1 MSENLFICSDEIVGV
16 ASYCALFLYDMKIY
30 TKTGDK
36 GQTSLIGGDR
46 VAKYHPRIEA
56 YGTIDELNSHLGY
69 LVLGAKDPSDQQ
81 LLRAIQDRLFTIG
94 SLLASAPG
102 SKMIVPDLKEQ
113 DITDLELRMDAL
125 NEALPELKNFILP
138 GGTKDAAMCHIARCV
153 CRRAERLIIQVME
166 KETLDAQIIPY
177 INRLS
182 DYLFTLARRMVLDE
196 GAAEIPWTPRGS

>member
-1 MSENLFICSDEIVGV
+1 
-16 ASYCALFLYDMKIY
+16 MKIY

-36 GQTSLIGGDR
+36 GETSLIGGLR

-69 LVLGAKDPSDQQ
+69 LLACALAETDKMLIQ
-81 LLRAIQDRLFTIG
+81 AIQDRLFTVG

-102 SKMIVPDLKEQ
+102 SKMIVPDLKEE
-113 DITDLELRMDAL
+113 DITVLEKRMDVL
-125 NEALPELKNFILP
+125 NEELPELKNFILP

-153 CRRAERLIIQVME
+153 CRRAERLITHVGE
-166 KETLDAQIIPY
+166 TETLDERIIPF

-182 DYLFTLARRMVLDE
+182 DYLFVLSRKMVLD
-196 GAAEIPWTPRGS
+196 AKASEILWKPRV

>member
-1 MSENLFICSDEIVGV
+1 MWERAVFQIWELPF
-16 ASYCALFLYDMKIY
+16 FRFYDVLLSHMKIY

-36 GQTSLIGGDR
+36 GETSLIGGLR

-69 LVLGAKDPSDQQ
+69 LLACTLTETDKALIQS
-81 LLRAIQDRLFTIG
+81 IQDRLFTVG

-102 SKMIVPDLKEQ
+102 SKMIVPDLKEE
-113 DITDLELRMDAL
+113 DITALENRMDDL
-125 NEALPELKNFILP
+125 NEVLPELKNFILP

-153 CRRAERLIIQVME
+153 CRRAERLITHVG
-166 KETLDAQIIPY
+166 ETESLDEQIIPY

-182 DYLFTLARRMVLDE
+182 DYLFVLSRKMVLD
-196 GAAEIPWTPRGS
+196 AHASEILWKPRV